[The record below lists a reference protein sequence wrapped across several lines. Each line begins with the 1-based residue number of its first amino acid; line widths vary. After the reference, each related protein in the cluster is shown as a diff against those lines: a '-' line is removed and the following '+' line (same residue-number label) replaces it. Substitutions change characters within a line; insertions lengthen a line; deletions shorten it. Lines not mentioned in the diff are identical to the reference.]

1 MKIILKKTPPL
12 GIEPRTCRLT
22 AERSTN
28 WAMEADVRIFKL
40 KSYWT
45 FWVFQ
50 NSKPMLLWHVSKMC
64 WHLVREV
71 KEADSKSAGLCPR
84 RFESCR
90 CRVLDESIILEV
102 YLVQWPSG
110 LRRSTQVRVS
120 SEAWVRTP
128 LEPHFLKLSPS
139 HTKQCFCCNFLL
151 CFWSLH
157 NVFEGTVYNYWKIK

>member
-1 MKIILKKTPPL
+1 MQAKKSGRGDLNSRPKDHCVRRCTLYSPLLYRWATPGVHLASPPCDRQTRSARTGKNKKNAKEDAPPL

-28 WAMEADVRIFKL
+28 WAMEADVRICKL

-50 NSKPMLLWHVSKMC
+50 NSKVMRLWHIWKVC

-90 CRVLDESIILEV
+90 CRS
-102 YLVQWPSG
+102 
-110 LRRSTQVRVS
+110 
-120 SEAWVRTP
+120 
-128 LEPHFLKLSPS
+128 F
-139 HTKQCFCCNFLL
+139 
-151 CFWSLH
+151 
-157 NVFEGTVYNYWKIK
+157 